1 MALSAGTR
9 LGPYEIVKP
18 LGAGGMGEVYRA
30 RDTRL
35 KREVAVKVLPA
46 SFSSDPDRLRRFE
59 QEAQAAG
66 SLNHPNITA
75 VYDVGTHDG
84 APYVVSELLEGET
97 LRAHLA
103 GGSLSPRQAIDFALQ
118 IAHGLAAAHEKW
130 IVHRDLKPE
139 NLFVTNDER
148 VKILD
153 FGLAKLTQTEPGG
166 TRTDIP
172 TAPAAGTEPGVV
184 LGTLS
189 YMSPEQV
196 RGQPTDHR
204 SDIFSFGAILYEMLS
219 GQRAFRGGSAAEAMS
234 AILREDPPDLSAMDR
249 KISPGLD
256 RVVRHCLEKNAERRF
271 QSARDLAFDLE
282 ALSGVSGQAAV
293 SPPTGVPKRRRGIL
307 DAAIVSGLLLLAA
320 AAYLAGRR
328 VERSN
333 RPGPPA
339 YHQLT
344 YRHGAIHAARFA
356 PDGQTVVLS
365 AGWDG
370 RPLELSST
378 RLEFPES
385 RPLGLAGGAALLSV
399 SSRGELAIIT
409 GGQPLPH
416 GMVRG
421 TVSQVALAGGAPREI
436 AENVLFADWSPD
448 GERLAVVRVADGR
461 YRLEF
466 PSGKV
471 LYETSGGWI
480 SYARVSP
487 RGDRIAFFEHPVS
500 PDDRGSV
507 AVVDLSGKT
516 RTLSSGWESEQGLA
530 WSPDGD
536 EVLFTAAPAGVAR
549 DLYAVNLSGRQ
560 RLVARVPGGMI
571 LQDIFRDGR
580 VLMTRNTERLLAL
593 YLAPGEMRERDLS
606 WLDWSFPVDFSPDG
620 KTLLFSEQGRGGGPH
635 YTACLRKTDGSP
647 VVRLGEGNPT
657 EFSPDGK
664 WVLTTFST
672 SPEQLLLLPTG
683 PGEPRRLDRGM
694 IQNYI
699 GANFFPDGRRI
710 LISGREPDGPPGLY
724 VQDLSGGKPR
734 RVANGLAATAPSHPI
749 SPDGK
754 TVAAYDRTRSLV
766 LFPVDGGSPRPLP
779 GWTQGDSLVRWA
791 DGEALFITRGV
802 VPSEVFRVDVR
813 TGRRE
818 PWRTVVPRDPAG
830 VRNMRPVV
838 LSADGKSLVYAC
850 NRVLSD
856 LYIVEGLK

>member
-1 MALSAGTR
+1 
-9 LGPYEIVKP
+9 
-18 LGAGGMGEVYRA
+18 
-30 RDTRL
+30 
-35 KREVAVKVLPA
+35 
-46 SFSSDPDRLRRFE
+46 
-59 QEAQAAG
+59 
-66 SLNHPNITA
+66 
-75 VYDVGTHDG
+75 
-84 APYVVSELLEGET
+84 
-97 LRAHLA
+97 
-103 GGSLSPRQAIDFALQ
+103 
-118 IAHGLAAAHEKW
+118 
-130 IVHRDLKPE
+130 
-139 NLFVTNDER
+139 
-148 VKILD
+148 
-153 FGLAKLTQTEPGG
+153 
-166 TRTDIP
+166 
-172 TAPAAGTEPGVV
+172 
-184 LGTLS
+184 
-189 YMSPEQV
+189 
-196 RGQPTDHR
+196 
-204 SDIFSFGAILYEMLS
+204 
-219 GQRAFRGGSAAEAMS
+219 
-234 AILREDPPDLSAMDR
+234 
-249 KISPGLD
+249 
-256 RVVRHCLEKNAERRF
+256 
-271 QSARDLAFDLE
+271 
-282 ALSGVSGQAAV
+282 
-293 SPPTGVPKRRRGIL
+293 
-307 DAAIVSGLLLLAA
+307 
-320 AAYLAGRR
+320 
-328 VERSN
+328 
-333 RPGPPA
+333 
-339 YHQLT
+339 
-344 YRHGAIHAARFA
+344 
-356 PDGQTVVLS
+356 
-365 AGWDG
+365 
-370 RPLELSST
+370 
-378 RLEFPES
+378 
-385 RPLGLAGGAALLSV
+385 
-399 SSRGELAIIT
+399 
-409 GGQPLPH
+409 
-416 GMVRG
+416 